1 MDLDEKLRLPGGRKI
16 PVLLVCNK
24 SDLPKDPNLPS
35 DLEISKIVQENNF
48 IPKWFRTSAKNGD
61 RVKDAFNVIVRY
73 IMAMDTW
80 NEPLKDPDGILESAT
95 FASQPGSLQS
105 LQGDQIVSQSFTFRL
120 TDGSKILHT
129 LLVKY
134 YSCVPN

>member
-1 MDLDEKLRLPGGRKI
+1 
-16 PVLLVCNK
+16 
-24 SDLPKDPNLPS
+24 
-35 DLEISKIVQENNF
+35 
-48 IPKWFRTSAKNGD
+48 
-61 RVKDAFNVIVRY
+61 
-73 IMAMDTW
+73 MAMDTW

>member
-95 FASQPGSLQS
+95 FTSQPGSLQS
-105 LQGDQIVSQSFTFRL
+105 LQGDQIVSQSFTF
-120 TDGSKILHT
+120 
-129 LLVKY
+129 
-134 YSCVPN
+134 